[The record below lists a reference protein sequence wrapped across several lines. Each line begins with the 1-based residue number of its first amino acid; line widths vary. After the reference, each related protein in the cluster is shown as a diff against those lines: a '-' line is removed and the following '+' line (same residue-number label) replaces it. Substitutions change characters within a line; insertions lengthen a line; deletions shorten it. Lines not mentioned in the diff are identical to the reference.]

1 MFIKTIKT
9 LSAAVLASAALSVQA
24 ATVQLAGTIDT
35 CNGLCAVL
43 SATGNSVD
51 ITYDDTFTAPPTL
64 TIEGQGGGVLT
75 FINEMYAPNISMMPL
90 GALSIPTPAL
100 THGVDLSSNADQV
113 SVFGLGSTTGAPVW
127 GIFDLVN
134 NTFESYLFTPDSD
147 GAGTPAVLFLSDGT
161 FTAVPVPAAA
171 WFMLSGLVGLFGAKR
186 VQAKK

>member
-9 LSAAVLASAALSVQA
+9 LSVAVLASVALSAQA
-24 ATVQLAGTIDT
+24 ATVQLEGTIDT

-43 SATGNSVD
+43 SASGNSVNID
-51 ITYDDTFTAPPTL
+51 FDDSYAVAPNL

-75 FINEMYAPNISMMPL
+75 FINQMYAPNVTMMPI
-90 GALSIPTPAL
+90 GALSIPTPAML
-100 THGVDLSSNADQV
+100 GVDMSTNATQV

-147 GAGTPAVLFLSDGT
+147 GAGTPAVLFLADGT
-161 FTAVPVPAAA
+161 FTTVPVPAAA
-171 WFMLSGLVGLFGAKR
+171 WFMLSGLAGLFGVKR
-186 VQAKK
+186 AQAKK

>member
-1 MFIKTIKT
+1 MFIKTLKSLTVAVIAS
-9 LSAAVLASAALSVQA
+9 LAISAQA
-24 ATVQLAGTIDT
+24 ATVQLEGTIAT

-43 SATGNSVD
+43 SAPGNAVN
-51 ITYDDTFTAPPTL
+51 IEFDDTYSAAPNL

-75 FINEMYAPNISMMPL
+75 FINQMYAPNVTLMPL
-90 GALSIPTPAL
+90 GGVSLPTPAML
-100 THGVDLSSNADQV
+100 GVDMSTNATQV

-147 GAGTPAVLFLSDGT
+147 GAGTPAVLFLADGT

-171 WFMLSGLVGLFGAKR
+171 WLMLSGLVGLFGAKR